1 MKNLAAQRSPSIPAV
16 KGFIALLAILLW
28 CQSAPAQNPF
38 YQGKTVNIIVG
49 YPAGTTHDI
58 WARMIAHHTPKYLDG
73 APSFIVQPMPGAG
86 SMVSA
91 NYIYSVAKP
100 DGLTLATFNAALY
113 FDQLVGRQEVK
124 FDWPKLS
131 WIGSS
136 TPATRLFYVRADSP
150 YKTIEDF
157 RKASVPAKCGAT
169 GRGSTG
175 YLLPKLLEEAI
186 GMKFS
191 IVTGYPGGGEID
203 LAIEKGEIECNSTS
217 LSVFFGREPF
227 HSWRKKSFV
236 RVLLQTGRSR
246 DPRLA
251 DVPTIAEIMDQ
262 YRTPQTSR
270 RLANVVLDAGR
281 FGSWPIVAPPGI
293 PKEQMQSLRAAFA
306 KTVTNPNFLDEATKK
321 KLEVELISGEELQA
335 LAKEVIDQP
344 PDVVERLKTLL
355 GN

>member
-1 MKNLAAQRSPSIPAV
+1 V
-16 KGFIALLAILLW
+16 GKGFIALLAILLW
-28 CQSAPAQNPF
+28 CQNALAQSPF

-58 WARMIAHHTPKYLDG
+58 WARMIAHHMPKYLEG
-73 APSFIVQPMPGAG
+73 APSFVVQPMPGAG

-113 FDQLVGRQEVK
+113 FNQLVGHQEVK
-124 FDWPKLS
+124 FDWTKLT

-136 TPATRLFYVRADSP
+136 TPATRLFFIRADSP

-169 GRGSTG
+169 GRSSTG
-175 YLLPKLLEEAI
+175 YLLPKLLEETL
-186 GMKFS
+186 GMKFA
-191 IVTGYPGGGEID
+191 IVTGYPGGGEVD

-227 HSWRKKSFV
+227 HSWRKNSFV
-236 RVLLQTGRSR
+236 RVLLQTGRTR
-246 DPRLA
+246 DPRLPN
-251 DVPTIAEIMDQ
+251 VPTIAEIMDQ
-262 YRTPQTSR
+262 FPTPEANR
-270 RLANVVLDAGR
+270 RLANVFLDAGR
-281 FGSWPIVAPPGI
+281 FGSWPLVAPPGI
-293 PKEQMQSLRAAFA
+293 PKEQMQSLRTAFA
-306 KTVTNPNFLDEATKK
+306 KAVADRSFLDEANKK

-335 LAKEVIDQP
+335 LAKEVIVQP
-344 PDVVERLKTLL
+344 PDVIERFQKLL
-355 GN
+355 GK

>member
-1 MKNLAAQRSPSIPAV
+1 MRKLGVSTWQRILM
-16 KGFIALLAILLW
+16 GELIIALLAIVLLHQNSLA
-28 CQSAPAQNPF
+28 QSSF
-38 YQGKTVNIIVG
+38 YQGKTINIIVG

-58 WARMIAHHTPKYLDG
+58 WARMLAQTMPKYLEG
-73 APSFIVQPMPGAG
+73 APNFLVQPMPGAG

-113 FDQLVGRQEVK
+113 FNQLVGRQEVK
-124 FDWPKLS
+124 FDWPKLT

-136 TPATRLFYVRADSP
+136 TPATRLFYIRADSP
-150 YKTIEDF
+150 YKTIEDL

-175 YLLPKLLEEAI
+175 YLLPKLLDETL

-191 IVTGYPGGGEID
+191 IITGYPGGGEID

-236 RVLLQTGRSR
+236 RVLLQTGRTR
-246 DPRLA
+246 DPRLPN
-251 DVPTIAEIMDQ
+251 VPTIAELMDQ
-262 YRTPQTSR
+262 YQAPESNR
-270 RLANVVLDAGR
+270 RLANVFLDAGR
-281 FGSWPIVAPPGI
+281 FGSWPMVAPPGV
-293 PKEQMQSLRAAFA
+293 PKEQVQALRAAFA
-306 KTVTNPNFLDEATKK
+306 KTLADPSFLDEAKK
-321 KLEVELISGEELQA
+321 KKPEVELISGEELDA
-335 LAKEVIDQP
+335 LSKEVIDQP
-344 PDVVERLKTLL
+344 PDVVQRLQKLL
-355 GN
+355 GK

>member
-1 MKNLAAQRSPSIPAV
+1 MPKLSIQTSRAILIIQ
-16 KGFIALLAILLW
+16 GFVALLAIVVW
-28 CQSAPAQNPF
+28 NQTSSAQGSF

-58 WARMIAHHTPKYLDG
+58 WARMIAQYMPKHLDG
-73 APSFIVQPMPGAG
+73 APNFVVQPMPGAG

-113 FDQLVGRQEVK
+113 FNQLVGREEVK

-136 TPATRLFYVRADSP
+136 TPATRLFYIRADSP
-150 YKTIEDF
+150 LKTIEDF
-157 RKASVPAKCGAT
+157 RKTSAPPKCGAT
-169 GRGSTG
+169 GRSSTG
-175 YLLPKLLEEAI
+175 YLLPKLLEETL

-236 RVLLQTGRSR
+236 RVLLQTGRAR
-246 DPRLA
+246 DPRLPN
-251 DVPTIAEIMDQ
+251 VPTIAEIMDQ
-262 YRTPQTSR
+262 YQTPEPSR
-270 RLANVVLDAGR
+270 RLANVFLDAGR
-281 FGSWPIVAPPGI
+281 FGSWPMVAPPGI
-293 PKEQMQSLRAAFA
+293 PKDQIQSLRAAFA
-306 KTVTNPNFLDEATKK
+306 KTLADPNFLDEANKK
-321 KLEVELISGEELQA
+321 KLEVELISGEELQG
-335 LAKEVIDQP
+335 LAKAVMDQP
-344 PDVVERLKTLL
+344 PDVAQRLQKLL
-355 GN
+355 GK

>member
-1 MKNLAAQRSPSIPAV
+1 MRNLGAQTLPWTLTGKS
-16 KGFIALLAILLW
+16 FIVLLAILLW
-28 CQSAPAQNPF
+28 CQSSPAQSPF

-58 WARMIAHHTPKYLDG
+58 WARMIAHYMPKYLEG

-113 FDQLVGRQEVK
+113 FNQLVGQQEIK
-124 FDWPKLS
+124 FDWSKLT

-136 TPATRLFYVRADSP
+136 TPATRLFFIRADSP

-157 RKASVPAKCGAT
+157 RNASAPAKCGAT

-175 YLLPKLLEEAI
+175 YLLPKLLEEAL

-191 IVTGYPGGGEID
+191 IVTGYPGGGEVD

-236 RVLLQTGRSR
+236 RVLLQTGRTR
-246 DPRLA
+246 DPRLPN
-251 DVPTIAEIMDQ
+251 VPTISEIMDQ
-262 YRTPQTSR
+262 YQTPEASR
-270 RLANVVLDAGR
+270 RLANIFLDAGR

-293 PKEQMQSLRAAFA
+293 PKEQMQSLRSSFA
-306 KTVTNPNFLDEATKK
+306 KTLADASFLDEANKK
-321 KLEVELISGEELQA
+321 KLEVELISGEELHA
-335 LAKEVIDQP
+335 LAKEVIAQP
-344 PDVVERLKTLL
+344 PDVVQRFQKLL
-355 GN
+355 GK